1 MAGLMGSLD
10 QPHVLKHRITVD
22 AYYRMGETGIIAPD
36 ARVELIDGEIIDM
49 APMGS
54 AHASVLSMLNQRLV
68 TVLASRAEVRCQLPI
83 QLDQHSQPEPD
94 IALLKPR
101 ADFYRGGHPSA
112 SDVLLVI
119 EVADTSLEFDRSV
132 KVPLYARHGIAE
144 VWLVDLQ
151 NRLFTIHREPKD
163 GIYRDTRTTGAP
175 GAVELSRIPGVSVD
189 LGSLL

>member
-1 MAGLMGSLD
+1 MGSLD

-36 ARVELIDGEIIDM
+36 ARVELIDGEVIDM
-49 APMGS
+49 APIGS
-54 AHASVLSMLNQRLV
+54 AHGGTVKKLNRLLTLALGDRAVISVQDPVRLGEASEPQPDVMVLR
-68 TVLASRAEVRCQLPI
+68 
-83 QLDQHSQPEPD
+83 
-94 IALLKPR
+94 PR
-101 ADFYRGGHPSA
+101 GDMYTGSHPSPA
-112 SDVLLVI
+112 DVLLVI

-151 NRLFTIHREPKD
+151 NQLLTIHREPKD

-175 GAVELSRIPGVSVD
+175 GTMELSQLPGASVD
-189 LGSLL
+189 LGSLF